1 MDWTEMKCAKV
12 TGTPAP
18 IPLFNPPYPI
28 FSKLWG
34 IIIKQQGILQRD
46 IEIVTKTEQIAFF
59 SHTETPDSFGSGIFS
74 DEATAIG
81 R

>member
-1 MDWTEMKCAKV
+1 MDWIEMQCAIV

-34 IIIKQQGILQRD
+34 IIIKQQGILQRE
-46 IEIVTKTEQIAFF
+46 IEIVTNTGQIEFF
-59 SHTETPDSFGSGIFS
+59 SRTGSPDFWKWNVL
-74 DEATAIG
+74 

>member
-1 MDWTEMKCAKV
+1 MDCNEMKCARV

-34 IIIKQQGILQRD
+34 IIIKQQGILQRE
-46 IEIVTKTEQIAFF
+46 IEIVTKTGQIEFF
-59 SHTETPDSFGSGIFS
+59 SRTGSPDFWKWNVL
-74 DEATAIG
+74 